1 MALLPLLAA
10 LTLVV
15 TPGPKPPAN
24 DVPLPPPPVLKPS
37 AKDVPLPPPPVP
49 KPTAK
54 DVPLP
59 PPPVLKPSARDLP
72 PTPGSTVK
80 AMRVAVPDTKVS
92 GELPPRQLVLVEG
105 ALLSELRKLENLSAI
120 GMGEIREMLS
130 IEYQRQML
138 GCSADEACLAEIGGA
153 LGTDEMLASSIVV
166 DGKTATFTLKRINMR
181 GARVTGSDTRRLTR
195 ANGEELLGAI
205 GPMTQA
211 VYPDRA
217 LRPGRTRG
225 VAKEVALR
233 LNPPPLPRWPFFAT
247 AAAAVVAGAAGA
259 GYAYLASDARRQYQA
274 LAQRSLTEPVA
285 GAQLRDLQQSVSSR
299 SSTANLLFVT
309 AGGLAV
315 AAGVE
320 AFFTDWHGYRT
331 SLDAA
336 PGQATLKVGGTF

>member
-1 MALLPLLAA
+1 MPLLSLVAA
-10 LTLVV
+10 LTLV
-15 TPGPKPPAN
+15 AAQ
-24 DVPLPPPPVLKPS
+24 VPRAPDLE
-37 AKDVPLPPPPVP
+37 
-49 KPTAK
+49 
-54 DVPLP
+54 VPLP

-72 PTPGSTVK
+72 PTPGSTAK

-92 GELPPRQLVLVEG
+92 GELPPRQLSLVEG
-105 ALLSELRKLENLSAI
+105 ALLTELRKLENVSAI

-138 GCSADEACLAEIGGA
+138 GCAADEACLAEIGGA

-166 DGKTATFTLKRINMR
+166 DGKTATFTVKRINMR
-181 GARVTGSDTRRLTR
+181 TVMVTGSDTRRLVR

-205 GPMTQA
+205 GPITQTI
-211 VYPDRA
+211 YPDRA

-233 LNPPPLPRWPFFAT
+233 LNPPPLPRWAFFAT
-247 AAAAVVAGAAGA
+247 AAAAVVVGDAGA
-259 GYAYLASDARRQYQA
+259 GYGYMAADARRQYRD

-285 GAQLRDLQQSVSSR
+285 GTQLRDLQSTVSSR
-299 SSTANLLFVT
+299 TSTANVLFIS

-320 AFFTDWHGYRT
+320 AFLTDWHGYRAT
-331 SLDAA
+331 VDAA
-336 PGQATLKVGGTF
+336 PGQATLKLGGTF